1 LVLNIAAI
9 LKILLY
15 TGIFSHLLPLVFFLL
30 FKLDN
35 KEKLLRVILFYIL
48 YCVANEGINFYLQ
61 LTENPDF
68 HILFSFFTIVEYSF
82 FCYFFYLVLPK
93 NSIKKIVPV
102 IWLAFVLFAVID
114 FFFFNEMNAFDS
126 FTSGIESLI
135 IILFCIYYLFIQ
147 IKGSNSL
154 LIYSTFN
161 FWIIIAFLIYSSG
174 TFLLYLIANS
184 LKEDENFLKLYFI
197 INISFN
203 ILKNILLSIAMTM
216 KTTDS
221 KQLTPSFPDL
231 DDDVFFRHKN

>member
-1 LVLNIAAI
+1 MILNITAI

-30 FKLDN
+30 FKLN
-35 KEKLLRVILFYIL
+35 KNEKLLRVILFYIL
-48 YCVANEGINFYLQ
+48 YCIANEGVNFYLQ
-61 LTENPDF
+61 HTRNDF
-68 HILFSFFTIVEYSF
+68 HILFSLFTIVEYSF

-102 IWLAFVLFAVID
+102 IWLAFILFAVID
-114 FFFFNEMNAFDS
+114 FFFVNEMNAFDS

-174 TFLLYLIANS
+174 TFLLYLLTNS
-184 LKEDENFLKLYFI
+184 LKEDIYFQKLYFI

-203 ILKNILLSIAMTM
+203 ILKNILLSIAIAM
-216 KTTDS
+216 KTTNS